1 MLYVID
7 AISNIII
14 SQVGADCNMTQA
26 ELFTKQQEYIT
37 RIQAGERNL
46 IAELWNLLLP
56 LTHKIINRYLFHE
69 HGTRLYEE
77 GDLLSLSYIALC
89 AALDGYDSNKGAFST
104 YYYLW
109 IQNTTADIR
118 GTRKRHDVNRTA
130 VSFNIPLAEDSED
143 ELLDL
148 QADEAATE
156 QIDNAERRVYI
167 EQLRHE
173 IEKCNAYLT
182 EQERQVIHARYYD
195 RRTLEETGADMG
207 LSRERVHS
215 IETSAMRK
223 YRQPHKGV
231 NLRQFYDY
239 GKAYRGTSLQSF
251 RRFGTSSVERFAEY
265 HEEWE
270 ERFRRMRELRTC
282 GRYVSYGKAQ
292 AYINGWTDSY

>member
-1 MLYVID
+1 
-7 AISNIII
+7 
-14 SQVGADCNMTQA
+14 MTQV

-37 RIQAGERNL
+37 RIQAGEQDL
-46 IAELWNLLLP
+46 IPELWELLLP
-56 LTHKIINRYLFHE
+56 LTHKMINRYLFKE
-69 HGTRLYEE
+69 QGTRLYEE
-77 GDLLSLSYIALC
+77 GDLLSCAYIALC
-89 AALDGYDSNKGAFST
+89 AALDSYDSSKGAFST

-130 VSFNIPLAEDSED
+130 VSLNTPLNEDSED

-148 QADEAATE
+148 QTDEAATD
-156 QIDNAERRVYI
+156 QIDSAERRVYL
-167 EQLRHE
+167 EQLRRE
-173 IEKCNAYLT
+173 LEKCNAYLT
-182 EQERQVIHARYYD
+182 EQERRVIRERYYN
-195 RRTLEETGADMG
+195 RKTLEETGADMEI
-207 LSRERVHS
+207 SRERVHS

-223 YRQPHKGV
+223 YRQPHRGV

-239 GKAYRGTSLQSF
+239 GKAYRGTSLQAF

-270 ERFRRMRELRTC
+270 ERQKRLHDELEEQFRRMRELRMC